1 MSTRAPVSL
10 VSVYDG
16 QTCIGFLLS
25 RGCRGIEA
33 FDAAERS
40 LGLGRIAQPIR
51 VAVSGSTISPPI
63 DATLAILGRQESL
76 ARIGRAIQYAETSS
90 VA

>member
-40 LGLGRIAQPIR
+40 LGLFSDQRA
-51 VAVSGSTISPPI
+51 AA
-63 DATLAILGRQESL
+63 DALSAEAEKGES
-76 ARIGRAIQYAETSS
+76 
-90 VA
+90 